1 MTGSQAAELDAP
13 IPARKAGRGG
23 EQQPSTGLTQE
34 TEWQPDW
41 RQNWVYATTAPL
53 LVRPTLRHAGVVL
66 VVVMTGG
73 TRPFEAFPPFFD
85 EVFRFFIFVFIFVE
99 VGRSVAGGV
108 VVRQDRLLLSVLQA
122 ADPAICATLEGWAD
136 RQVLLVCELHRRAQ
150 QVVNSDGVQ
159 EMLDCLSGD
168 LRAIVV
174 ALLVDLGRP
183 GCAKPV
189 CWDGIEPLL
198 VSFAVTDKVEGVH
211 GELVSLLM

>member
-1 MTGSQAAELDAP
+1 MAARLEAELGLRNHGASSGQTDP
-13 IPARKAGRGG
+13 TPRRRRPGR
-23 EQQPSTGLTQE
+23 
-34 TEWQPDW
+34 
-41 RQNWVYATTAPL
+41 
-53 LVRPTLRHAGVVL
+53 RH
-66 VVVMTGG
+66 GG
-73 TRPFEAFPPFFD
+73 TRPFEAFSPFFV

-99 VGRSVAGGV
+99 VGRSVVGDV
-108 VVRQDRLLLSVLQA
+108 VVCQDRLLLSVLQA

-189 CWDGIEPLL
+189 CWDGIESL
-198 VSFAVTDKVEGVH
+198 VFTFAVPDKVEGVYTAN
-211 GELVSLLM
+211 S